1 MAKKRAKRATAPEKE
16 DAIRIG
22 VEGENISPK
31 SFDVVA
37 TLAFVNA
44 FVATMRAAAEVE
56 NHELGLHSLVVRKGS
71 AAFEMQAQ
79 NQPLADALLARTHCY
94 LVGKSEPPRGTR
106 GKVVELRQALEGL
119 PSGHQPFVEAKKKRN
134 VLPTSFADD
143 EIHVEITTVRG
154 IVVRA
159 GGFNPARIHI
169 RMDDDTTINPRAPR
183 NLVEKAGKNLYSWVD
198 AVLTLERRGDKVL
211 ESSAV
216 HDFDV
221 IQEMSADDEIRR
233 WKDWF
238 SKVGGDWDDVEDIE
252 LELEREHSRR

>member
-1 MAKKRAKRATAPEKE
+1 M
-16 DAIRIG
+16 
-22 VEGENISPK
+22 
-31 SFDVVA
+31 
-37 TLAFVNA
+37 
-44 FVATMRAAAEVE
+44 
-56 NHELGLHSLVVRKGS
+56 
-71 AAFEMQAQ
+71 
-79 NQPLADALLARTHCY
+79 
-94 LVGKSEPPRGTR
+94 
-106 GKVVELRQALEGL
+106 
-119 PSGHQPFVEAKKKRN
+119 
-134 VLPTSFADD
+134 LPTSFADD